1 FNVAYGV
8 GKAGVDRLAKD
19 MAIELEEE
27 KVAVVSVYPGIVK
40 TEKMKSLMTK
50 NPAEFETNTGIP
62 LSSPMETPFFTGRA
76 VAALAADPDI
86 LKKTGKVQIVAEL
99 AKQYGFTDVGG
110 DTPPSIRSLRFL
122 LPTYL
127 FPKLLPEGTK
137 IDTSSVPDW
146 LLPMFIMANG
156 KPPS

>member
-1 FNVAYGV
+1 
-8 GKAGVDRLAKD
+8 
-19 MAIELEEE
+19 
-27 KVAVVSVYPGIVK
+27 
-40 TEKMKSLMTK
+40 
-50 NPAEFETNTGIP
+50 
-62 LSSPMETPFFTGRA
+62 METPLFTGRA
-76 VAALAADPDI
+76 VAALAADPEI
-86 LKKTGKVQIVAEL
+86 LKKTGTVQVVAEL

-127 FPKLLPEGTK
+127 FPKILPEGTK